1 MRQCAAVICAVVDV
15 RQHPK
20 NSRCACC
27 IFVAKYKGNFSWNR
41 FHEKIFHTI
50 FDLIIFFVPLPDPT
64 INRFANVAALPNDVS
79 LYRIQKLDLSNVK
92 AADG

>member
-1 MRQCAAVICAVVDV
+1 MRLLMCGGTQTIADAPVVFLS
-15 RQHPK
+15 Q
-20 NSRCACC
+20 NE
-27 IFVAKYKGNFSWNR
+27 YKGNFSWNR

-50 FDLIIFFVPLPDPT
+50 FDLNIFFVPLPDPT
-64 INRFANVAALPNDVS
+64 KKRFANVAALPNDVS